1 MKNLFLALLFSSISM
16 FTQAQTQEDKQN
28 VIQQCIDIN
37 DLQSYYHPTTI
48 DGKQVLVILE
58 NDETEP
64 LKLQQYGSPVKHY
77 DMESLFAFN
86 YKAFLK
92 FKKITIRGNRAEV
105 LMSYDIEN
113 VKVSVYFEKL
123 EDKWQKKKH
132 TIMKQ

>member
-1 MKNLFLALLFSSISM
+1 M

-28 VIQQCIDIN
+28 VIQQCIDIK

-58 NDETEP
+58 NDKTES
-64 LKLQQYGSPVKHY
+64 LKLEQFGNPVKQF

-92 FKKITIRGNRAEV
+92 FEKISLKDNKAEV
-105 LMSYDIEN
+105 LLQYEVEN
-113 VKVSVYFEKL
+113 LKAHIQLEKK
-123 EDKWQKKKH
+123 DGKWLIKTQTVRKES
-132 TIMKQ
+132 